1 MAKSSKPANP
11 RSNHQHKKSRDPR
24 SHHKTTELQAA
35 REIRRLTKT
44 SQRCRRQLAE
54 AVKPLVSMLRSSES
68 PLVAL
73 SFFFFE
79 KRNPS
84 HIRFFL
90 PLSLSLRS
98 PDQTK
103 TTMVVAHSS
112 SPSPPMVAPLSLFIS
127 PKVSTLSPILNTTS
141 LQPQALFSVWFS
153 LKKTSMAKTHFL
165 GFKQGLDFVVAPCVW
180 LKELSSVGLWIFCG
194 GGCFVGLQVWSF

>member
-11 RSNHQHKKSRDPR
+11 RSNHHHKKSRDPR

-73 SFFFFE
+73 SFFFFK

-90 PLSLSLRS
+90 PLSLSRFVH
-98 PDQTK
+98 QTK
-103 TTMVVAHSS
+103 
-112 SPSPPMVAPLSLFIS
+112 PKPPWSWLTHARSRLHQLRWWLLFLFLFL
-127 PKVSTLSPILNTTS
+127 PK
-141 LQPQALFSVWFS
+141 
-153 LKKTSMAKTHFL
+153 
-165 GFKQGLDFVVAPCVW
+165 
-180 LKELSSVGLWIFCG
+180 
-194 GGCFVGLQVWSF
+194 